1 MQFLLHREPD
11 SLCACS
17 YAGGKGQPPGDGK
30 VCYHNALQD
39 HDYGSFGHA
48 EVNTPDECHGDH

>member
-1 MQFLLHREPD
+1 VFFCSVVNR
-11 SLCACS
+11 AIRVCS

-30 VCYHNALQD
+30 VCYHNARQD

-48 EVNTPDECHGDH
+48 EVINHLGAYYRDY